1 MMCGGRADRQ
11 ILWSKEGNG
20 LGAPDIWKLQD
31 FNLNKTKTRVAKM
44 QNITFSMWERQLPGL

>member
-1 MMCGGRADRQ
+1 MCGGRADRQ